1 MWVSCTKKALPAKI
15 AMAERAGYTKTQITF
30 CSIHLPRTKR
40 TQKNSERMAQSRNM
54 PIQMNSRPQWNLSTI
69 RYQKA
74 TRNTHMEMTLTV
86 MVKAASPAAR
96 RMLGR
101 VKLEGHRISDTALN
115 QTISSSAM
123 P

>member
-1 MWVSCTKKALPAKI
+1 
-15 AMAERAGYTKTQITF
+15 
-30 CSIHLPRTKR
+30 
-40 TQKNSERMAQSRNM
+40 
-54 PIQMNSRPQWNLSTI
+54 
-69 RYQKA
+69 
-74 TRNTHMEMTLTV
+74 MEMTLTV

>member
-1 MWVSCTKKALPAKI
+1 MQHFRFSFRNNNSDAF
-15 AMAERAGYTKTQITF
+15 F

-69 RYQKA
+69 QVAEGHPEHPHGDDADRHGKGGISGS
-74 TRNTHMEMTLTV
+74 L
-86 MVKAASPAAR
+86 PG
-96 RMLGR
+96 MLGR
-101 VKLEGHRISDTALN
+101 VKLEGHRIDDTALN